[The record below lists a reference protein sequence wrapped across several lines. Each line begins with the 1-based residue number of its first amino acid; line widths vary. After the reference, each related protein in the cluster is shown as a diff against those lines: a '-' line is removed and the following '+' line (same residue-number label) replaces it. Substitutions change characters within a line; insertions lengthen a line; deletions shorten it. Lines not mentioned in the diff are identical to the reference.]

1 MRFAFPLAVCASALI
16 ATGCSRDKEPAQQAV
31 ASAETALNQVR
42 PQAQQYAPEHLQ
54 TVETELDTMK
64 KNLENQ
70 EYKAVL
76 RDSKTFNADVVALN
90 DAVVAKQTQ
99 LAAATH
105 EWEQLSQDVP
115 KNLQA
120 IEAHVGN
127 MKGKKAQDAR
137 AQPDPWIVTAASV
150 IWDRNAAKPPK
161 VLPMISSSSPVGSPP
176 PSGLRFVQNTEWSTC
191 PETLNARFRSSIVIS
206 VKSPFDRISS
216 SFANAV
222 FAPVTYA
229 AWCLPWCSSLISPMI
244 AGSRSP

>member
-1 MRFAFPLAVCASALI
+1 MRFAFLLAVCASALI

-42 PQAQQYAPEHLQ
+42 PQAQQYAPEQLQ
-54 TVETELDTMK
+54 TLETELDTMK

-120 IEAHVGN
+120 IEAQVGN
-127 MKGKKAQDAR
+127 MKGKKAQDAK
-137 AQPDPWIVTAASV
+137 AQLESLKTMWQEATAAFSAG
-150 IWDRNAAKPPK
+150 DPAAAADKARN
-161 VLPMISSSSPVGSPP
+161 
-176 PSGLRFVQNTEWSTC
+176 VQ
-191 PETLNARFRSSIVIS
+191 ARAREVREQLGMT
-206 VKSPFDRISS
+206 P
-216 SFANAV
+216 A
-222 FAPVTYA
+222 
-229 AWCLPWCSSLISPMI
+229 
-244 AGSRSP
+244 